1 MVLAR
6 PDVALNAHPAGDLS
20 GGAAHVDV
28 VALVA
33 ALCEPLDDGG
43 LPTTRGELVGECR
56 PGNARRRR
64 LAREDSSAVY
74 VAVGHGQNPSAGQAG
89 RRRNVTIE
97 CPRRLGRRN
106 REQQKR

>member
-1 MVLAR
+1 MRWQLASSPPADLGGVGPR

-56 PGNARRRR
+56 PGNA
-64 LAREDSSAVY
+64 
-74 VAVGHGQNPSAGQAG
+74 GAGD
-89 RRRNVTIE
+89 
-97 CPRRLGRRN
+97 
-106 REQQKR
+106 